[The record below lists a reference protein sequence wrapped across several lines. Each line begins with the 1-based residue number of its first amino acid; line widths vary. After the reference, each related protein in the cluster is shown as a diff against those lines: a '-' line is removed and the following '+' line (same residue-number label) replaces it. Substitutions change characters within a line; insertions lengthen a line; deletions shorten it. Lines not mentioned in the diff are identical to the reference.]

1 MMHKILQAA
10 EALSDHA
17 EGAYSASQNPYLVEW
32 VFLADLALL
41 PSVWPLLT
49 KSKITACIMLISFH
63 FCVFVSLYC
72 LAEHSWPS
80 ELFDEI
86 MPIYAIFITYS

>member
-10 EALSDHA
+10 EALSDRA

-49 KSKITACIMLISFH
+49 KSKISHCMHYAYFFSFLCICFTVLFGRAQ
-63 FCVFVSLYC
+63 
-72 LAEHSWPS
+72 LA
-80 ELFDEI
+80 LRVV
-86 MPIYAIFITYS
+86 